1 MPTDSE
7 KQEFAARLKV
17 ALGRGRR
24 SISTPTQLASAF
36 NLIYRGRSITSQAAQ
51 KWMSGAAIPAADKLE
66 TLAAMFRVP
75 LKWLKYGHPGDDSPN
90 EGGMLVNLQEPTA
103 EEHALLSQWRSLSAN
118 RRRLLQQLISEFAF
132 DQETSASKPEAT
144 EAC

>member
-17 ALGRGRR
+17 AMGRGRR
-24 SISTPTQLASAF
+24 TISTPTQLASAF
-36 NLIYRGRSITSQAAQ
+36 NLIYRGRSISAQAAQ
-51 KWMSGAAIPAADKLE
+51 KWMAGAAMPAPDKLE

-75 LKWLKYGHPGDDSPN
+75 LKWLKYGHPFDD
-90 EGGMLVNLQEPTA
+90 LQHQGAVPAHTQETTA
-103 EEHALLSQWRSLSAN
+103 EEYALLSQWRSLSAN

-132 DQETSASKPEAT
+132 DQERTT
-144 EAC
+144 V